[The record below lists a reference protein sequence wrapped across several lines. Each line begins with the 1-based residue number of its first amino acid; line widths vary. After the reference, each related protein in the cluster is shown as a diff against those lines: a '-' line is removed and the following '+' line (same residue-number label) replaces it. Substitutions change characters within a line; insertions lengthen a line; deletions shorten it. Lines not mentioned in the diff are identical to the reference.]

1 MASHHHRGQ
10 ASAAAGGSALAT
22 RSWSCPVSK
31 PPDLVWTQGS
41 GGVGVGGWMRVWVDE
56 SRAGQKMSR
65 QGQTERGK
73 AKQGKARQHGCHG
86 QTDRHTA
93 VRSNRCLALSQRMC
107 VQIDSLNAPGALAAH
122 VCVHVV
128 AWCSRC
134 VCVCV
139 QIDSLN
145 EPDALAAHVCV
156 QIVSW
161 RSRCACVRSNHQR
174 NSRCVC
180 VRSNRE

>member
-1 MASHHHRGQ
+1 MASHHHRCQ

-73 AKQGKARQHGCHG
+73 ARQGKARQGSMAWHRSMACHG
-86 QTDRHTA
+86 RGRRSEARQSKAKQGSMDVTDKQTDTQ
-93 VRSNRCLALSQRMC
+93 LC
-107 VQIDSLNAPGALAAH
+107 VQIVACALAAH
-122 VCVHVV
+122 VRADRFIEC
-128 AWCSRC
+128 A
-134 VCVCV
+134 
-139 QIDSLN
+139 
-145 EPDALAAHVCV
+145 
-156 QIVSW
+156 W
-161 RSRCACVRSNHQR
+161 RSRCACVRSH
-174 NSRCVC
+174 RCLVLSLRVC
-180 VRSNRE
+180 VRADRFIE